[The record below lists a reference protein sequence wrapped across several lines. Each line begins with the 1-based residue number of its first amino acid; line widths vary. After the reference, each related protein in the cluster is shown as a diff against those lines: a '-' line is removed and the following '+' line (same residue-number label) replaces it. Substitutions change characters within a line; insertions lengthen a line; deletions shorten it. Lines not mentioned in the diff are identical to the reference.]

1 MTKITSFLVV
11 LIMVPTAFFAQSVIT
26 VDNSV
31 GSSAQ
36 YSDLQTAIDNAS
48 SGDIIYVHPTEITYG
63 GFITIDKSLTLIGYS
78 HSDPE
83 KKTTVYSID
92 IEGDLSNVTIK
103 GFHFTSY
110 LQVSNNTV
118 GLQNLVLENNR
129 FDGITYFGG
138 TNTNN
143 LIIRGNVIDR
153 IGSGTTVY
161 NKYTNAII
169 TNNIITGR
177 VYVDNHES
185 VQIENNIF
193 LTNSSGSARPINVG
207 NDSGDLVVQDCIL
220 YKDSGSNFEPNSDG
234 VVYENCLSYNP
245 TTTVTALAGSNNI
258 NDQDPLF
265 VLNDNSF
272 FNFEDDFNLQVG
284 SPALGTGVNGD
295 DIGLFGGNGFMFN
308 NSGFSTGIPIVNIT
322 AITSQVAP
330 GGNVELTIES
340 SSN

>member
-1 MTKITSFLVV
+1 MTKITSFLMV
-11 LIMVPTAFFAQSVIT
+11 LLMVPAAFFAQSVIT

-63 GFITIDKSLTLIGYS
+63 GFITLDKSLTLIGYS

-83 KKTTVYSID
+83 KKTTVNSID

-110 LQVSNNTV
+110 LEVSNNTV

-143 LIIRGNVIDR
+143 LIIRGNVIDQ
-153 IGSGTTVY
+153 IGTGTSSWV
-161 NKYTNAII
+161 NYTNAII
-169 TNNIITGR
+169 TNNIITGN
-177 VYVDNHES
+177 VFVLNHES

-193 LTNSSGSARPINVG
+193 ISNGTARPINSG
-207 NDSGDLVVQDCIL
+207 NATGNLIVQDCIL

-265 VLNDNSF
+265 VLNDNNF

-295 DIGLFGGNGFMFN
+295 DIGLFGGNGFMFS

-330 GGNVELTIES
+330 GGNVEVTIES